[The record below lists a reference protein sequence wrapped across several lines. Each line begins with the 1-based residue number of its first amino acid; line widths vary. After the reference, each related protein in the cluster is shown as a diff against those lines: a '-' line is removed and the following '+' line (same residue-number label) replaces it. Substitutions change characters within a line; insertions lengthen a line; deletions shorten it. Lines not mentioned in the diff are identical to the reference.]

1 MIQLSDWNRQRDRI
15 RFRRLKG
22 SNGGEYHLTAKEAR
36 ALNGWL
42 RVRGT
47 EPGPLFPSRQSHG
60 KGVGRTMLHDL
71 MHRYAAL
78 AGLPPELSHLHALK
92 HSCATHLLNRGESI
106 EDVQDHL
113 GHANIQSTLVYAKYS
128 AKRREIKDRRLRDW

>member
-1 MIQLSDWNRQRDRI
+1 
-15 RFRRLKG
+15 
-22 SNGGEYHLTAKEAR
+22 
-36 ALNGWL
+36 
-42 RVRGT
+42 
-47 EPGPLFPSRQSHG
+47 
-60 KGVGRTMLHDL
+60 MLHDL

-78 AGLPPELSHLHALK
+78 AGPPSELSHLHALK

-128 AKRREIKDRRLRDW
+128 AKLNKIRKSFDSGLPLCLLSRPLQTSALRSEKVGVPPALRMSV